1 MKPVG
6 GLVTISNTD
15 TRANKTKELMKGIT
29 LALACLSAFSLA
41 ALAGNEKTK
50 PDNTA
55 TNERDH
61 SGEAQTSGDQ
71 SNSQADLKITQAI
84 RQALM
89 KDNELSTT
97 AKNIKVITAN
107 GHVTLR
113 GPVKTAQEKAKIAQL
128 AKSAAGGAHI
138 GDQLDVKG
146 SN

>member
-1 MKPVG
+1 VG
-6 GLVTISNTD
+6 GLVAISNTG
-15 TRANKTKELMKGIT
+15 TQIKTKGTMKGII

-41 ALAGNEKTK
+41 ALAGDEKAK

-55 TNERDH
+55 TNERDR
-61 SGEAQTSGDQ
+61 SGETQTSGDQ
-71 SNSQADLKITQAI
+71 SNSPADLKITQAI

-89 KDNELSTT
+89 KDSELSTT

-113 GPVKTAQEKAKIAQL
+113 GPVKTAQEKAKIDQL
-128 AKSAAGGAHI
+128 AKSAAGGAQI
-138 GDQLDVKG
+138 DNQLDIKG

>member
-1 MKPVG
+1 
-6 GLVTISNTD
+6 
-15 TRANKTKELMKGIT
+15 MKGII

-41 ALAGNEKTK
+41 ALAGNEKAK

-55 TNERDH
+55 TNERDR
-61 SGEAQTSGDQ
+61 SGETKTSGDQ
-71 SNSQADLKITQAI
+71 SNSSADSKTTQAI

-89 KDNELSTT
+89 KDGELSMT

-113 GPVKTAQEKAKIAQL
+113 GPVKTAQEKAKIDQL
-128 AKSAAGGAHI
+128 AKSSAGGVQI
-138 GDQLDVKG
+138 DNQLDVKG

>member
-1 MKPVG
+1 MPVAIINTNHATTQNQKKPMKRT
-6 GLVTISNTD
+6 L
-15 TRANKTKELMKGIT
+15 LT
-29 LALACLSAFSLA
+29 LASVSAFSLA

-55 TNERDH
+55 INERDR
-61 SGEAQTSGDQ
+61 SGETKTSGDQ
-71 SNSQADLKITQAI
+71 SNGSADLKTTQAI

-89 KDNELSTT
+89 KDGELSMT

-113 GPVKTAQEKAKIAQL
+113 GPVKTAQEKAKIDQL
-128 AKSAAGGAHI
+128 AKSAAGGAQI
-138 GDQLDVKG
+138 DNQLDVKG